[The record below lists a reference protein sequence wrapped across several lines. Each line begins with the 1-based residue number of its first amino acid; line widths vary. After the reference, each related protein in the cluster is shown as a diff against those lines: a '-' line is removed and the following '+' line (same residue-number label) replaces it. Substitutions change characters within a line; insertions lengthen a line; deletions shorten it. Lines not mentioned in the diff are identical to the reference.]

1 MCEGEAG
8 GGTIVCQHDFHFLA
22 KNPVQALQF
31 HLATM
36 DPYFFVVCSEAF
48 SMVFNVSIN
57 VLF

>member
-31 HLATM
+31 HLATI
-36 DPYFFVVCSEAF
+36 DPYFLWYATRPFPWF
-48 SMVFNVSIN
+48 LMFP
-57 VLF
+57 